1 MKQVTDSDSG
11 NEMKKYILL
20 LIFLLSSFTI
30 SANEKTSATPE
41 DTDRIFHT
49 RINIGFAVDFTGT
62 PGRLTDQDWIT
73 TWNEEWNNM
82 LTNLFGAS
90 AGIDFDWKLFQKT
103 GGEGAGELYFGFG
116 ASFQYWPPTA
126 EWRYYNG
133 DKAKLQYMRI
143 PVMLNISYN
152 FKVDAGNLNSV
163 GPEFSAGINN
173 NLFLLDYEAE
183 IFKEWDDNLKFHQLS
198 FTWTLGI
205 NLIFVNNCFISVSVG
220 GDKGSE
226 QLKNYLFSEDAGKFL
241 YGHHE
246 FLMFETGYRF

>member
-1 MKQVTDSDSG
+1 
-11 NEMKKYILL
+11 MKKYILL
-20 LIFLLSSFTI
+20 LIFLLSSFTV
-30 SANEKTSATPE
+30 SANEKTSATVA

-62 PGRLTDQDWIT
+62 PGRLTDLDWAKHREDR
-73 TWNEEWNNM
+73 WNYM
-82 LTNLFGAS
+82 LQNYFGAS

-103 GGEGAGELYFGFG
+103 DGEGAGELYFGFG

-126 EWRYYNG
+126 EWQRYNETV
-133 DKAKLQYMRI
+133 KLQYMRI
-143 PVMLNISYN
+143 PVMLNILYN
-152 FKVDAGNLNSV
+152 FKVDAGTLHSV

-183 IFKEWDDNLKFHQLS
+183 IFKEWDDDLKFHQLS

-226 QLKNYLFSEDAGKFL
+226 QFKNYLFSEDAGKFL